1 MHETKWRV
9 THPWGTQPPTVNNNA
24 TNTPTLDNFKEPA
37 LMCRAM
43 NLVYGMQGLHGRPQL
58 EVGVIPA
65 ALPSGFRNLLWKW
78 QWDLFSKLKRNL
90 WKFIG
95 TINST
100 SRKRQIHYFQNWWET
115 FRDQGL
121 CSLYTAGAHLVTHYT
136 LAKRWKSNA
145 HKRKSWCQWTWSSFS
160 SYKCSR
166 KGWSLKW
173 LLAS

>member
-65 ALPSGFRNLLWKW
+65 ALPSGLGIYFGNG
-78 QWDLFSKLKRNL
+78 SG
-90 WKFIG
+90 IC
-95 TINST
+95 
-100 SRKRQIHYFQNWWET
+100 FQNSNVTCGNSLGLSILPPEKGRYIISKIGERLSET
-115 FRDQGL
+115 RGCVQYTQQAHTWLHATHWPRDGR
-121 CSLYTAGAHLVTHYT
+121 ATHIKV
-136 LAKRWKSNA
+136 LMSVDME
-145 HKRKSWCQWTWSSFS
+145 
-160 SYKCSR
+160 
-166 KGWSLKW
+166 
-173 LLAS
+173 